1 MKKRSSQ
8 IAKVYE
14 VLKKEYHKHPAP
26 VVELIEIQTH
36 DPFKVLLATI
46 LSARTKDNVTAKA
59 AARLFETVS
68 SMGDIEKIDR
78 EHLEKIIYPVG
89 FYRDKAEN
97 IKQLPSVIRDKF
109 GGKIPSTVEELVEL
123 PGVGRKTA
131 NLVVAV
137 AFNKPA
143 VCVDIHVHR
152 IFNRLGFLETKTPLE
167 TEMELRASLPQK
179 FWTTFNSYF
188 VSFGQNTCFP
198 IEPRCNRCPI
208 FEYCGRISVKTRYL
222 PENHLKS
229 KRSRNSASRNDAP
242 DR

>member
-8 IAKVYE
+8 IEKVYE
-14 VLKKEYHKHPAP
+14 ILKKEYQTHPAP

-59 AARLFETVS
+59 AARLFDVVS
-68 SMGDIEKIDR
+68 SFNDIEKIDR

-97 IKQLPSVIRDKF
+97 IKQLPSVIKDKF

-152 IFNRLGFLETKTPLE
+152 IFNRLGFLESKTPLE
-167 TEMELRASLPQK
+167 TEMELRKSLPQK

-188 VSFGQNTCFP
+188 VSFGQNTCYP

-208 FEYCGRISVKTRYL
+208 FEYCSRINVKTRYL

-229 KRSRNSASRNDAP
+229 KRSRNSASRKDAP
-242 DR
+242 DK

>member
-1 MKKRSSQ
+1 MKQRSPQ
-8 IAKVYE
+8 INIVYTILQE
-14 VLKKEYHKHPAP
+14 EYTKHRAP

-59 AARLFETVS
+59 AERLFTEVS
-68 SMGDIEKIDR
+68 SFGDIEKLSI
-78 EHLEKIIYPVG
+78 EKLQKIIYPVG
-89 FYRDKAEN
+89 FYRDKSEN
-97 IKQLPSVIRDKF
+97 IKALPNVINQKF
-109 GGKIPSTVEELVEL
+109 KGQIPSTVEELIEL

-152 IFNRLGFLETKTPLE
+152 IFNRLGYLKSKNPLE
-167 TEMELRASLPQK
+167 TEMELRESLPEK
-179 FWTTFNSYF
+179 YWTTFNSYF

-198 IEPRCNRCPI
+198 IDPRCNRCPI
-208 FEYCGRISVKTRYL
+208 FQYCSRIDVKTKFL
-222 PENHLKS
+222 PEDHLKS
-229 KRSRNSASRNDAP
+229 KRSRNSASRNEAP
-242 DR
+242 ER

>member
-1 MKKRSSQ
+1 MKKRSTLITS
-8 IAKVYE
+8 VYE
-14 VLKKEYHKHPAP
+14 ILQEEYKKHRAP

-46 LSARTKDNVTAKA
+46 LSARTKDNVTARA
-59 AARLFETVS
+59 AERLFSEVAS
-68 SMGDIEKIDR
+68 FEDIEKLSI
-78 EHLEKIIYPVG
+78 EKLQQIIYPVG
-89 FYRDKAEN
+89 FYRTKAQN
-97 IKQLPSVIRDKF
+97 IKELPSVIKDKF
-109 GGKIPSTVEELVEL
+109 GGMIPSTVDELTEL

-152 IFNRLGFLETKTPLE
+152 IFNRLGYLETENPFE
-167 TEMELRASLPQK
+167 TEMELRTSLPEAY
-179 FWTTFNSYF
+179 WTTFNSYF

-198 IEPRCNRCPI
+198 IDPRCNRCPVYK
-208 FEYCGRISVKTRYL
+208 YCSRINVKTRFL

-229 KRSRNSASRNDAP
+229 NRSRNSASRNDAP
-242 DR
+242 DK

>member
-1 MKKRSSQ
+1 MKKRSLQ
-8 IAKVYE
+8 ISKVYDI
-14 VLKKEYHKHPAP
+14 LKEEYHKHPAP

-59 AARLFETVS
+59 AQRLFEVVS
-68 SMGDIEKIDR
+68 SMSDIEKIDR

-97 IKQLPSVIRDKF
+97 IKQLPLVLRGKF
-109 GGKIPSTVEELVEL
+109 GGTIPSTVEELVEL

-152 IFNRLGFLETKTPLE
+152 IFNRLGYLETKTPLE

-188 VSFGQNTCFP
+188 VSFGQNNCFP

-208 FEYCGRISVKTRYL
+208 FQYCSRISVKTRYL

-229 KRSRNSASRNDAP
+229 KRSLNSASRKDAP
-242 DR
+242 DK